1 MRWSTDDVLY
11 VYTSLFYLFLLDY
24 CVYNTPLFML
34 SLPSHLF
41 NPFSSYFYSCK
52 YGIYYSTPLYFSSIT
67 DKHSLFIRFAIS
79 DGVNLFLH
87 FRKTKSV
94 QIFEL
99 FNFFFHG
106 KIKFE
111 NEKRALSIKK
121 NNLNNQ

>member
-1 MRWSTDDVLY
+1 MCCTCMHLSSISFRQTIVCIMLHFSCY
-11 VYTSLFYLFLLDY
+11 YFLF
-24 CVYNTPLFML
+24 
-34 SLPSHLF
+34 HLF

-67 DKHSLFIRFAIS
+67 DKHSLFIRFSIS